1 MPATA
6 DPFALAPLHR
16 TLEWHGISRRAINRQ
31 IVDVNLWQLM
41 PSFFA
46 AKSRHLPYMPFTL
59 AMSSR
64 DTSQFSMYPHEQ
76 QTWSTGLTAAKTFH
90 RLTRICFQ
98 TPLFTLPRNL
108 NDVARLALRALLR
121 VLHHRCS
128 APRTT
133 GYSNCH
139 AGAGPEASQRS
150 GDTRCR
156 TVESLQAPQFPLL
169 AHRLAN
175 VFGSTPPT
183 PRAHATPRRSSHA
196 AKLSRCQPR
205 RPSRE

>member
-1 MPATA
+1 MALDKSTSDQQA
-6 DPFALAPLHR
+6 DC
-16 TLEWHGISRRAINRQ
+16 
-31 IVDVNLWQLM
+31 WQLM
-41 PSFFA
+41 TSFFA

-64 DTSQFSMYPHEQ
+64 DASQFSIYPHEQ
-76 QTWSTGLTAAKTFH
+76 QTWSTGLTAAKMFH
-90 RLTRICFQ
+90 RLTRMMFPAP
-98 TPLFTLPRNL
+98 PLRASPEPERCRSIGTS
-108 NDVARLALRALLR
+108 ALLR

-133 GYSNCH
+133 GYANCH
-139 AGAGPEASQRS
+139 AGAGPEAGQRS

-183 PRAHATPRRSSHA
+183 PRAHATPRRLSHA

>member
-1 MPATA
+1 MAWDKSTSDQQADCRCQSLAAHALLLRRQEPSLAIHAFHPRDVIPGREPVFHVPARATDMEHWFDRREDVPSA
-6 DPFALAPLHR
+6 HANDV
-16 TLEWHGISRRAINRQ
+16 SR
-31 IVDVNLWQLM
+31 
-41 PSFFA
+41 P
-46 AKSRHLPYMPFTL
+46 
-59 AMSSR
+59 
-64 DTSQFSMYPHEQ
+64 
-76 QTWSTGLTAAKTFH
+76 
-90 RLTRICFQ
+90 
-98 TPLFTLPRNL
+98 PLFTLPRNL

-196 AKLSRCQPR
+196 EKLSRCQLPR
-205 RPSRE
+205 ASEVSDVSAASTA